1 MFFDHSDTPRAMA
14 GLVARFVLSK
24 PMNEVGGAKMDS
36 QRVNPPAA
44 NSQRSKGGYER
55 VEQGWV
61 LNLNEQSPEATA
73 LQSWTL

>member
-1 MFFDHSDTPRAMA
+1 MA

-36 QRVNPPAA
+36 QRVTPAA

-55 VEQGWV
+55 VEQGRV

-73 LQSWTL
+73 LQIWTL